1 MAATAAGP
9 PSNTLTTTATAA
21 SDPAPIVNLARDR
34 AAYQS
39 SSADDDHTAHLATDG
54 SDLTY
59 WECKPAGEQ
68 WISVDL
74 GEALLLDHV
83 TLHWAREYPRSYR
96 IEVSRET
103 DRPQHWETVF
113 HTEDGRGGVE
123 TMPLTRSAARY
134 VRLAGMNTNP
144 AVGFSLAEF
153 EVWGTRAHA
162 RSRPKVEVL
171 DSGSLLADGWR
182 LRSSLFETNSPKAIS
197 STGYDDAQWLPAIVP
212 GTVLASYLAAGA
224 IPDPNFGNQQSQ
236 ISDDFFTG
244 HDFWYR
250 NTFVLASN
258 RPPGRLWLGFDG
270 INWTAD
276 VYLNGVKLGGIN
288 GAFLRGRLEMT
299 RTAVRGGTNCLAVL
313 IHRVAHPGQ
322 PRHKLL
328 GRSYPNGGILGLDSP
343 TILSSIG
350 WNWLPTIRGRN
361 VGIWND
367 VRIESSGDLILKD
380 PWVSSELPFTDRAE
394 LTVRAEVQN
403 LADVPKRAVLRLSM
417 NSIQWRRDLLLGPH
431 ETKSVVIDKAS
442 CPGLA
447 LEHPQLWW
455 PNGYGAQNLH
465 AMDLALESDGQMS
478 DQKHLKFGIRKME
491 YRVEDGQLRIYVNGC
506 RILCRG
512 GNWGMDEGLLRCD
525 REGYDL
531 RVKLH
536 RDMNLVMIRN
546 WVGMVGRG
554 DFYDACDKYGLLVW
568 DDFWLAN
575 PVDGPDPADHAMF
588 MSNVVDKIRRVRGHP
603 CEAIYCG
610 RNEGY
615 PPPDL
620 DQAIG
625 RAVTNLDGTRLYLPD
640 SAAGEV
646 TGHGPYDVKD
656 PEWYFENRGRTFHSE
671 LGIVCVPPVESMRA
685 MMPGEN
691 LWPINDMWAVHDY
704 QTPRAPLYTARIEQR
719 YGPATS
725 IEDYCRKAQMV
736 NMETAKAM
744 FESLQGNQGGG
755 LLLWMTQPA
764 WPSLICQLYDYYFEP
779 TAACFGTKK
788 ACEPLH
794 ILWDSHTDTIKVA
807 NDTITDY
814 KGLTAEARVFVDL
827 GGTECWQKR
836 AAINAP
842 ATSAVSCFQLERP
855 AGQSHVF
862 FVKLALRRGSET
874 LSENFY
880 WSGAKGG
887 SCSELEKLPR
897 VALPASATK
906 SENGQSCR
914 IRVNVSNPTRVVA
927 LMIRLKVVRNRSGDR
942 VLPAFYSDNYFSL
955 LPGETREASV
965 EFSSADLAGELPKVI
980 EEGWNVSTREIPTT
994 REGTP

>member
-1 MAATAAGP
+1 
-9 PSNTLTTTATAA
+9 
-21 SDPAPIVNLARDR
+21 
-34 AAYQS
+34 
-39 SSADDDHTAHLATDG
+39 
-54 SDLTY
+54 
-59 WECKPAGEQ
+59 
-68 WISVDL
+68 
-74 GEALLLDHV
+74 
-83 TLHWAREYPRSYR
+83 
-96 IEVSRET
+96 
-103 DRPQHWETVF
+103 
-113 HTEDGRGGVE
+113 
-123 TMPLTRSAARY
+123 
-134 VRLAGMNTNP
+134 
-144 AVGFSLAEF
+144 
-153 EVWGTRAHA
+153 
-162 RSRPKVEVL
+162 
-171 DSGSLLADGWR
+171 
-182 LRSSLFETNSPKAIS
+182 
-197 STGYDDAQWLPAIVP
+197 
-212 GTVLASYLAAGA
+212 
-224 IPDPNFGNQQSQ
+224 
-236 ISDDFFTG
+236 
-244 HDFWYR
+244 
-250 NTFVLASN
+250 
-258 RPPGRLWLGFDG
+258 
-270 INWTAD
+270 
-276 VYLNGVKLGGIN
+276 
-288 GAFLRGRLEMT
+288 
-299 RTAVRGGTNCLAVL
+299 
-313 IHRVAHPGQ
+313 
-322 PRHKLL
+322 
-328 GRSYPNGGILGLDSP
+328 
-343 TILSSIG
+343 
-350 WNWLPTIRGRN
+350 
-361 VGIWND
+361 
-367 VRIESSGDLILKD
+367 
-380 PWVSSELPFTDRAE
+380 
-394 LTVRAEVQN
+394 
-403 LADVPKRAVLRLSM
+403 
-417 NSIQWRRDLLLGPH
+417 
-431 ETKSVVIDKAS
+431 
-442 CPGLA
+442 
-447 LEHPQLWW
+447 
-455 PNGYGAQNLH
+455 
-465 AMDLALESDGQMS
+465 
-478 DQKHLKFGIRKME
+478 
-491 YRVEDGQLRIYVNGC
+491 
-506 RILCRG
+506 
-512 GNWGMDEGLLRCD
+512 
-525 REGYDL
+525 
-531 RVKLH
+531 
-536 RDMNLVMIRN
+536 
-546 WVGMVGRG
+546 
-554 DFYDACDKYGLLVW
+554 
-568 DDFWLAN
+568 
-575 PVDGPDPADHAMF
+575 
-588 MSNVVDKIRRVRGHP
+588 
-603 CEAIYCG
+603 
-610 RNEGY
+610 
-615 PPPDL
+615 
-620 DQAIG
+620 
-625 RAVTNLDGTRLYLPD
+625 
-640 SAAGEV
+640 
-646 TGHGPYDVKD
+646 VKD

-994 REGTP
+994 RERTP